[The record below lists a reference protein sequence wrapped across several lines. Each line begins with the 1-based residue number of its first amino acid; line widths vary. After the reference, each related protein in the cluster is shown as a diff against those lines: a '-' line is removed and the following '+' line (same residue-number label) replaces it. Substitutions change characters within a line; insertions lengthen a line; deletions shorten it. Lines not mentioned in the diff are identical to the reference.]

1 MSLFGLKKTR
11 EGLWGRV
18 ASLFGRKLDEE
29 FYEELEE
36 ALILADVGVE
46 TSVELVERLRDAVRE
61 QKIND
66 TERAKQ
72 VMIDLLSEM
81 MDKGTPDYEYP
92 LLILMVGV
100 NGVGKTTAI
109 GRLANQFQKE
119 GKKVLLAA
127 GDTFRAAA
135 AEQLAQWAERTQSQF
150 VRGAAGGD
158 PAAVVFDAISAAKA
172 RHCDVVLC
180 DTAGRL
186 HNRKNLMD
194 ELGKVRKVIDREF
207 EGCIKTLL
215 VLDATTGLNGMEQ
228 AKAFSEMARVDGI
241 ALTKLDGSAQG
252 GVAVAITHQY
262 GLPVWYCG
270 TGETKEDWEPFE
282 AKAFARALFGEE

>member
-150 VRGAAGGD
+150 VG
-158 PAAVVFDAISAAKA
+158 
-172 RHCDVVLC
+172 
-180 DTAGRL
+180 
-186 HNRKNLMD
+186 
-194 ELGKVRKVIDREF
+194 
-207 EGCIKTLL
+207 
-215 VLDATTGLNGMEQ
+215 
-228 AKAFSEMARVDGI
+228 
-241 ALTKLDGSAQG
+241 
-252 GVAVAITHQY
+252 
-262 GLPVWYCG
+262 
-270 TGETKEDWEPFE
+270 
-282 AKAFARALFGEE
+282 RALRVEILLRWCLMRSPPPRHGIVMWFCAIQREDCITEKTSWMNWVRCAR

>member
-11 EGLWGRV
+11 DGLLGRM
-18 ASLFGRKLDEE
+18 ASLFGRRLDEE

-36 ALILADVGVE
+36 TLILADVGVE
-46 TSVELVERLRDAVRE
+46 TSVELVDRLRCEVKTRKITDTKQARE
-61 QKIND
+61 
-66 TERAKQ
+66 
-72 VMIDLLSEM
+72 VMVELVAEM
-81 MDKGTPDYEYP
+81 MDKGTPEFTYP
-92 LLILMVGV
+92 LLILTVGV

-109 GRLANQFQKE
+109 GRLANQFHLE

-135 AEQLAQWAERTQSQF
+135 AEQLGLWAERTDSQF
-150 VRGAAGGD
+150 VRGAEGGD

-194 ELGKVRKVIDREF
+194 ELGKIRKVVSREF
-207 EGCIKTLL
+207 EGCVKAML
-215 VLDATTGLNGMEQ
+215 VLDATTGLNGVEQ
-228 AKAFSEMARVDGI
+228 AKAFSEMAQVDGI
-241 ALTKLDGSAQG
+241 ALTKIDGSAKG
-252 GVAVAITHQY
+252 GVALAIAHQY
-262 GLPVWYCG
+262 ELPVWYCG
-270 TGETKEDWEPFE
+270 TGETKDDWEPFE
-282 AKAFARALFGEE
+282 AKAFAKALFGEE

>member
-119 GKKVLLAA
+119 GKKYCWPQ
-127 GDTFRAAA
+127 GIR
-135 AEQLAQWAERTQSQF
+135 S
-150 VRGAAGGD
+150 
-158 PAAVVFDAISAAKA
+158 
-172 RHCDVVLC
+172 
-180 DTAGRL
+180 GR
-186 HNRKNLMD
+186 R
-194 ELGKVRKVIDREF
+194 RE
-207 EGCIKTLL
+207 
-215 VLDATTGLNGMEQ
+215 
-228 AKAFSEMARVDGI
+228 S
-241 ALTKLDGSAQG
+241 S
-252 GVAVAITHQY
+252 
-262 GLPVWYCG
+262 
-270 TGETKEDWEPFE
+270 
-282 AKAFARALFGEE
+282 

>member
-1 MSLFGLKKTR
+1 
-11 EGLWGRV
+11 
-18 ASLFGRKLDEE
+18 
-29 FYEELEE
+29 
-36 ALILADVGVE
+36 
-46 TSVELVERLRDAVRE
+46 
-61 QKIND
+61 
-66 TERAKQ
+66 
-72 VMIDLLSEM
+72 MIDLLSEM

-135 AEQLAQWAERTQSQF
+135 AEQLALWAERTQSQF

-228 AKAFSEMARVDGI
+228 AKAFSEMAQVDGI
-241 ALTKLDGSAQG
+241 ALTKLDGSAKG

>member
-1 MSLFGLKKTR
+1 M
-11 EGLWGRV
+11 
-18 ASLFGRKLDEE
+18 
-29 FYEELEE
+29 
-36 ALILADVGVE
+36 
-46 TSVELVERLRDAVRE
+46 
-61 QKIND
+61 
-66 TERAKQ
+66 
-72 VMIDLLSEM
+72 
-81 MDKGTPDYEYP
+81 
-92 LLILMVGV
+92 
-100 NGVGKTTAI
+100 
-109 GRLANQFQKE
+109 
-119 GKKVLLAA
+119 
-127 GDTFRAAA
+127 
-135 AEQLAQWAERTQSQF
+135 
-150 VRGAAGGD
+150 
-158 PAAVVFDAISAAKA
+158 
-172 RHCDVVLC
+172 VLC

-241 ALTKLDGSAQG
+241 ALTKLDGSAKG

>member
-135 AEQLAQWAERTQSQF
+135 AEQLALWAERTQSQF

-194 ELGKVRKVIDREF
+194 ELGKVRKVIER
-207 EGCIKTLL
+207 
-215 VLDATTGLNGMEQ
+215 
-228 AKAFSEMARVDGI
+228 
-241 ALTKLDGSAQG
+241 LT
-252 GVAVAITHQY
+252 
-262 GLPVWYCG
+262 
-270 TGETKEDWEPFE
+270 
-282 AKAFARALFGEE
+282 R